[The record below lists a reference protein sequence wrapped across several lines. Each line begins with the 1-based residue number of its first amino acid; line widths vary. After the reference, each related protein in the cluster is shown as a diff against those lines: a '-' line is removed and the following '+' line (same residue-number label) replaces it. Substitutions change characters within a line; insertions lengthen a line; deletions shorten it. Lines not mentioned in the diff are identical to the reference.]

1 MTAAGTTQSA
11 AAGARWP
18 PPDTPVLRH
27 RAVRAG
33 SGGDGGLFG
42 DPVWRLTPAHP
53 DAHTAPQHIRW
64 KHFPP
69 RLVLAFKAFA
79 LAALDHPYP
88 HDPSLARD
96 ADQPSV
102 ATIVTWM
109 RDLQVLAAWLDDRQ
123 IEALASITPA
133 DLDAYRDHVLA
144 LGCTPYRKA
153 YLLSAMRTLWA
164 YRIHL
169 PAACQVSCD
178 PWDGA
183 TGAEIAAPPPRPR
196 FNTTP
201 RIAPATMEP
210 LLAWA
215 LRMTEDIGPDIA
227 TAWREYRELDD
238 GTHPSQ
244 TALAGLTP
252 RQRIEEYLRQAR
264 GSGQPLPGHDT
275 GSGLTVNYSHLARIL
290 GFGGRDNY
298 RPWPPAWKKMVCD
311 AGLPVTPG
319 TYLGAITGRISGQ
332 PWRDQPVTVAELG
345 PLARLLGAAAFT
357 AICYLSGMRPGE
369 VLNLRRGCAG
379 TDQATGELLVTGQP
393 GKGHDR
399 QPGHGTGGEPG
410 RPWVVVQPVHA
421 AISVLEVIVPGDLL
435 FPASIAR
442 PGCRRSA
449 TAHARV
455 TTYMN
460 RDIEEFIAWVN
471 ATFTGPARVP
481 LIPPDPAGRIY
492 STRFRRTLAYF
503 IVRRPGGLIATAL
516 QYGHVRSK
524 VTLGYAGAAD
534 TGWLDDLT
542 VEHLEMALEQAD
554 TDWRH
559 LAAGEHVSGP
569 AADEYRARIQATRPF
584 AGRAVT
590 SARAAERLLSAAD
603 PSIHHGE
610 AMTCV
615 WRAETAACRNTRL
628 LQGLPVTDAPEP
640 SECQSSCRNLA
651 YTDRDVQRL
660 ADRLA
665 VLEKRASD
673 PLAPQPLRDR
683 AAAQAAAA
691 RAVIARHDQAL
702 DLEG

>member
-1 MTAAGTTQSA
+1 
-11 AAGARWP
+11 
-18 PPDTPVLRH
+18 
-27 RAVRAG
+27 
-33 SGGDGGLFG
+33 
-42 DPVWRLTPAHP
+42 
-53 DAHTAPQHIRW
+53 
-64 KHFPP
+64 
-69 RLVLAFKAFA
+69 
-79 LAALDHPYP
+79 
-88 HDPSLARD
+88 
-96 ADQPSV
+96 
-102 ATIVTWM
+102 
-109 RDLQVLAAWLDDRQ
+109 
-123 IEALASITPA
+123 
-133 DLDAYRDHVLA
+133 
-144 LGCTPYRKA
+144 
-153 YLLSAMRTLWA
+153 
-164 YRIHL
+164 
-169 PAACQVSCD
+169 
-178 PWDGA
+178 
-183 TGAEIAAPPPRPR
+183 
-196 FNTTP
+196 
-201 RIAPATMEP
+201 
-210 LLAWA
+210 
-215 LRMTEDIGPDIA
+215 
-227 TAWREYRELDD
+227 
-238 GTHPSQ
+238 
-244 TALAGLTP
+244 
-252 RQRIEEYLRQAR
+252 
-264 GSGQPLPGHDT
+264 
-275 GSGLTVNYSHLARIL
+275 
-290 GFGGRDNY
+290 
-298 RPWPPAWKKMVCD
+298 
-311 AGLPVTPG
+311 
-319 TYLGAITGRISGQ
+319 
-332 PWRDQPVTVAELG
+332 
-345 PLARLLGAAAFT
+345 
-357 AICYLSGMRPGE
+357 
-369 VLNLRRGCAG
+369 
-379 TDQATGELLVTGQP
+379 
-393 GKGHDR
+393 
-399 QPGHGTGGEPG
+399 
-410 RPWVVVQPVHA
+410 
-421 AISVLEVIVPGDLL
+421 
-435 FPASIAR
+435 
-442 PGCRRSA
+442 
-449 TAHARV
+449 
-455 TTYMN
+455 
-460 RDIEEFIAWVN
+460 
-471 ATFTGPARVP
+471 VP